1 MTEAYPT
8 RRALRELNRR
18 PRRSWVV
25 RWVLVGVGAAILLVI
40 GWVGVR
46 GAIAAVQLQ
55 SVMPAVAQV
64 KDDLKKLDLEAA
76 QATVGDIAEKTASA
90 HALTSD
96 PVWRLWEA
104 IPGLGPNFTGVRELA
119 AIADDIVASIMVP
132 VSALGDDLDLDALKP
147 VDGRIDVSSFAR
159 ATPVVVQAQA
169 DLERI
174 YAEVVDLDTSGALGP
189 VREAHDQL
197 EGMLAPLLPVMDQG
211 TAFLELLPGLLGAD
225 GPRSYLV
232 VFQNNAESRAL
243 GGHSGSWLDVSIDD
257 GKITLGTQTSVHS
270 LKTGDVPVL
279 ALPADQLDVWPGA
292 GVDPANSTMVPRLDQ
307 SAATAAAFW
316 NNRYPTNPQVVVFVD
331 PVALGYLLAAT
342 GPIELPTGDVIDTKN
357 AADFLLNG
365 VYIKYPRNEDQD
377 AVFNSLAKSMFEA
390 ILSGDFNPAEA
401 AKAALKAADEHRLL
415 VWSFREDE
423 QAAFAKLPFTLD
435 TPQSDATH
443 TEFGVYITDNLG
455 SKMTYYIDGTVELG
469 QAQCA
474 AGDYEYAVKV
484 TLHNR
489 VTAAEGAQLPNYV
502 SNRSG
507 GSLRVY
513 VTLYAPPG
521 SEIVREAAVGWDP
534 TFVTLNG
541 TDGEYP
547 VMTQR
552 LILDPELT
560 ITGTYIIRAEAPL
573 SPTELSAYVTPL
585 ARTIPVT
592 QFDYSC

>member
-8 RRALRELNRR
+8 RRALRELNWR
-18 PRRSWVV
+18 PRRFWVL
-25 RWVLVGVGAAILLVI
+25 RWVLVGVGAALLFLI

-55 SVMPAVAQV
+55 SVMPAVSQV
-64 KDDLKKLDLEAA
+64 KDDLKKLDLDAA
-76 QATVGDIAEKTASA
+76 QGTVGDIAEKTASA
-90 HALTSD
+90 RALTSD
-96 PVWRLWEA
+96 PVWRIWELM
-104 IPGLGPNFTGVRELA
+104 PGLGPNFTGVRELA

-132 VSALGDDLDLDALKP
+132 VAGLGDELDLDALKP
-147 VDGRIDVSSFAR
+147 VDGRIDISSFER
-159 ATPVVVQAQA
+159 ATPVVAQAQV

-174 YAEVVDLDTSGALGP
+174 YADVVDLDTSGALGP
-189 VREAHDQL
+189 VRDAHDEL

-232 VFQNNAESRAL
+232 VFQNNAEARAL
-243 GGHSGSWLDVSIDD
+243 GGHSGSWLDVGIDD
-257 GKITLGTQTSVHS
+257 GKITLGTQTSVHA
-270 LKTGDVPVL
+270 LKTGGVPVL
-279 ALPADQLDVWPGA
+279 ALPADQLVVWPGA

-307 SAATAAAFW
+307 AAATAAAFW
-316 NNRYPTNPQVVVFVD
+316 NNRFPTQPQVVVFVD

-342 GPIELPTGDVIDTKN
+342 GPIELPSGDVIDTKT

-365 VYIKYPRNEDQD
+365 VYLTYSDPAEQD
-377 AVFNSLAKSMFEA
+377 VVFNSLAKSMFEA
-390 ILSGDFNPAEA
+390 ILSGNFNPAEA
-401 AKAALKAADEHRLL
+401 AKAALKAAAEHRLL
-415 VWSFREDE
+415 LWSFLEDE
-423 QAAFAKLPFTLD
+423 QDAFAKLPFTLD
-435 TPQSDATH
+435 TPQSDETH

-484 TLHNR
+484 SLHNR
-489 VTAAEGAQLPNYV
+489 VTAEEGALLPNYV

-521 SEIVREAAVGWDP
+521 SEIVREAAAGWDP

-552 LILDPELT
+552 VILDPQQT
-560 ITGTYIIRAEAPL
+560 VVGTYIIRTDAPM

-585 ARTIPVT
+585 ARPIPVT
-592 QFDYSC
+592 EFDYSC